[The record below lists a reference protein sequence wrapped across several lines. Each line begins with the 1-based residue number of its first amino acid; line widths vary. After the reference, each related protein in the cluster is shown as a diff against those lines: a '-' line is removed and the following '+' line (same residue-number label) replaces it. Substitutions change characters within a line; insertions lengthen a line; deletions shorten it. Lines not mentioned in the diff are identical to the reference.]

1 MQQDFETLACRTVG
15 AACAPGGVK
24 SDGEQSR
31 VEELVS
37 TSAKKVVLAGVAAG
51 IFAGLYDL
59 VVNEVLLGELNAAGM
74 NFEPAAGVEEGSV
87 IGLFVLWS
95 LVMSLV
101 VSWTYS
107 ALRSSY
113 GSGLKTAALAGVQVW
128 AVTVLA
134 LVYPTVIGVFD
145 WSYFARG
152 AAVIL
157 VQMLLAANI
166 ARADQGDLRA
176 AAL

>member
-1 MQQDFETLACRTVG
+1 M
-15 AACAPGGVK
+15 
-24 SDGEQSR
+24 
-31 VEELVS
+31 EELVS
-37 TSAKKVVLAGVAAG
+37 TGPRKVLLAGVAAG

-59 VVNEVLLGELNAAGM
+59 VVNEILLGELNAAGM
-74 NFEPAAGVEEGSV
+74 NFEPAASVEEGSAMV
-87 IGLFVLWS
+87 LFLVWS
-95 LVMSLV
+95 LTMGV
-101 VSWTYS
+101 VLSWTYS

-113 GSGLKTAALAGVQVW
+113 GPHLKTAVLTAVQVW

-157 VQMLLAANI
+157 VQMLLAASI
-166 ARADQGDLRA
+166 ARAVQGDLRA
-176 AAL
+176 TAP